1 MSETK
6 PQRNILRSVGA
17 VVAGLLVVIIITT
30 ATDAL
35 LHATGIFPPWGQ
47 PMSDSLFLLAFA
59 YRIVY
64 GIVGGYI
71 TARLAPDKP
80 VKHAVV
86 LGAIGFV
93 LSLAGAAA
101 TWNRGPEFGPK
112 WYPLALIVIAIPTA
126 WLGGAP
132 GGNAFAAANQ
142 GCLSPTWCPYSC
154 QFVYRLEPPTP

>member
-6 PQRNILRSVGA
+6 PQSRVLRSVGA
-17 VVAGLLVVIIITT
+17 VVAGLLLVIIITT

-64 GIVGGYI
+64 GILGGYI

-80 VKHAVV
+80 VKHAVI

-126 WLGGAP
+126 WLGGK
-132 GGNAFAAANQ
+132 
-142 GCLSPTWCPYSC
+142 L
-154 QFVYRLEPPTP
+154 VRK

>member
-6 PQRNILRSVGA
+6 PQRSILRSVGA
-17 VVAGLLVVIIITT
+17 VLAGLLFVIIITT

-35 LHATGIFPPWGQ
+35 MHATGIFPPWGQ
-47 PMSDSLFLLAFA
+47 PMSDSLFLLALA

-71 TARLAPDKP
+71 TARLAPDQP
-80 VKHAVV
+80 VKHALV
-86 LGAIGFV
+86 LGVIGFV

-126 WLGGAP
+126 WLGGK
-132 GGNAFAAANQ
+132 
-142 GCLSPTWCPYSC
+142 LMS
-154 QFVYRLEPPTP
+154 R

>member
-1 MSETK
+1 MSGAK
-6 PQRNILRSVGA
+6 PQRRILRSVGA
-17 VVAGLLVVIIITT
+17 VLAGLLFIIIITT

-47 PMSDSLFLLAFA
+47 PMSDSLFVLALA

-64 GIVGGYI
+64 GIAGGYL

-86 LGAIGFV
+86 LGIIGFV
-93 LSLAGAAA
+93 LSLGGTVA

-112 WYPLALIVIAIPTA
+112 WYPLLLMVIAIPTA
-126 WLGGAP
+126 WLGGKLVSRP
-132 GGNAFAAANQ
+132 
-142 GCLSPTWCPYSC
+142 
-154 QFVYRLEPPTP
+154 R

>member
-1 MSETK
+1 MTK
-6 PQRNILRSVGA
+6 PKRSILLSVEA
-17 VVAGLLVVIIITT
+17 VMVGLLFVIVVTL

-47 PMSDSLFLLAFA
+47 RMSDPLFVLPFA

-80 VKHAVV
+80 LKHAIV

-101 TWNRGPEFGPK
+101 TWNRGGEFGPK
-112 WYPLALIVIAIPTA
+112 WYPLALIIIAIPTA
-126 WLGGAP
+126 WLGGKLK
-132 GGNAFAAANQ
+132 Q
-142 GCLSPTWCPYSC
+142 S
-154 QFVYRLEPPTP
+154 

>member
-1 MSETK
+1 MTK
-6 PQRNILRSVGA
+6 PQRSILRSVGA
-17 VVAGLLVVIIITT
+17 VVAGLLFVIIITT

-47 PMSDSLFLLAFA
+47 PMSDSLFVLAFA
-59 YRIVY
+59 YRVVY
-64 GIVGGYI
+64 GIAGGYI
-71 TARLAPDKP
+71 TGLLAPDKP
-80 VKHAVV
+80 VKHALV

-126 WLGGAP
+126 WLGGKLVS
-132 GGNAFAAANQ
+132 G
-142 GCLSPTWCPYSC
+142 
-154 QFVYRLEPPTP
+154 RER

>member
-1 MSETK
+1 MSGTK
-6 PQRNILRSVGA
+6 PQRGILRSVGA
-17 VVAGLLVVIIITT
+17 VLAGLLFIIIITT

-47 PMSDSLFLLAFA
+47 PMSDSLFVLALA

-64 GIVGGYI
+64 GIAGGYL

-86 LGAIGFV
+86 LGIIGFV
-93 LSLAGAAA
+93 LSLGGTVA

-112 WYPLALIVIAIPTA
+112 WYPLLLMVIAIPTA
-126 WLGGAP
+126 WLGGKLVSRP
-132 GGNAFAAANQ
+132 
-142 GCLSPTWCPYSC
+142 
-154 QFVYRLEPPTP
+154 R

>member
-1 MSETK
+1 
-6 PQRNILRSVGA
+6 VGA
-17 VVAGLLVVIIITT
+17 VLAGLLVVVIITT

-35 LHATGIFPPWGQ
+35 LHATGIFPSWGQ
-47 PMSDSLFLLAFA
+47 PMSDSLFVLAFA

-80 VKHAVV
+80 VKHAIV

-112 WYPLALIVIAIPTA
+112 WYPLALIAIAIPTA
-126 WLGGAP
+126 WLGGKLVKR
-132 GGNAFAAANQ
+132 N
-142 GCLSPTWCPYSC
+142 
-154 QFVYRLEPPTP
+154 

>member
-1 MSETK
+1 MTK

-17 VVAGLLVVIIITT
+17 VVAGLLFVIIITT

-126 WLGGAP
+126 WLGGKLVSRP
-132 GGNAFAAANQ
+132 
-142 GCLSPTWCPYSC
+142 
-154 QFVYRLEPPTP
+154 R

>member
-1 MSETK
+1 MTK
-6 PQRNILRSVGA
+6 PQRNILRSAGA
-17 VVAGLLVVIIITT
+17 VLAGLLVVIIITT

-35 LHATGIFPPWGQ
+35 LHVTGIFPPWGK
-47 PMSDSLFLLAFA
+47 PMSDALFLLAFA

-71 TARLAPDKP
+71 TGRLAPDKP

-126 WLGGAP
+126 WLGGKLVSRP
-132 GGNAFAAANQ
+132 
-142 GCLSPTWCPYSC
+142 
-154 QFVYRLEPPTP
+154 R

>member
-6 PQRNILRSVGA
+6 PQRRILRSAGA
-17 VVAGLLVVIIITT
+17 VLAGLLFIIIITT

-35 LHATGIFPPWGQ
+35 LPATGIFPPWGQ
-47 PMSDSLFLLAFA
+47 PMSDSLFVLAFA

-64 GIVGGYI
+64 GIAGGYI

-80 VKHAVV
+80 VQHALV
-86 LGAIGFV
+86 LGVIGFV

-126 WLGGAP
+126 WLGGK
-132 GGNAFAAANQ
+132 
-142 GCLSPTWCPYSC
+142 LKS
-154 QFVYRLEPPTP
+154 

>member
-1 MSETK
+1 MTK
-6 PQRNILRSVGA
+6 PQRSILRSVGA
-17 VVAGLLVVIIITT
+17 VLAGLLFVIIITT

-35 LHATGIFPPWGQ
+35 LHATGIFPPWGK
-47 PMSDSLFLLAFA
+47 PMSDSLFVLAFA
-59 YRIVY
+59 YRVVY

-80 VKHAVV
+80 VKHAIV

-112 WYPLALIVIAIPTA
+112 WDPLALIVIAIPTA
-126 WLGGAP
+126 WLGGK
-132 GGNAFAAANQ
+132 
-142 GCLSPTWCPYSC
+142 L
-154 QFVYRLEPPTP
+154 VKR

>member
-1 MSETK
+1 MSEAK

-86 LGAIGFV
+86 LGAMGFV

-126 WLGGAP
+126 WLGGKLVSRP
-132 GGNAFAAANQ
+132 
-142 GCLSPTWCPYSC
+142 
-154 QFVYRLEPPTP
+154 R

>member
-1 MSETK
+1 MSGTK
-6 PQRNILRSVGA
+6 PQRGILRSVGA
-17 VVAGLLVVIIITT
+17 VLAGLLFIIIITT

-47 PMSDSLFLLAFA
+47 PMSDSLFVLALA

-64 GIVGGYI
+64 GIAGGYL

-86 LGAIGFV
+86 LGIIGFV
-93 LSLAGAAA
+93 LSLGGTVA

-112 WYPLALIVIAIPTA
+112 WYPVSLMLIAIPTA
-126 WLGGAP
+126 WLGGK
-132 GGNAFAAANQ
+132 
-142 GCLSPTWCPYSC
+142 L
-154 QFVYRLEPPTP
+154 VRK

>member
-6 PQRNILRSVGA
+6 PQRNILRSAGA
-17 VVAGLLVVIIITT
+17 VVAGLLAVIIITT

-71 TARLAPDKP
+71 TARLAPNKP
-80 VKHAVV
+80 VNHALV
-86 LGAIGFV
+86 LGVIGFI
-93 LSLAGAAA
+93 LSLGGAAA

-126 WLGGAP
+126 WLGGK
-132 GGNAFAAANQ
+132 
-142 GCLSPTWCPYSC
+142 L
-154 QFVYRLEPPTP
+154 VKR

>member
-1 MSETK
+1 MTK
-6 PQRNILRSVGA
+6 PQRNILRSAGA
-17 VVAGLLVVIIITT
+17 VLAGLLFVIIITT

-64 GIVGGYI
+64 GIAGGYI

-126 WLGGAP
+126 WLGGK
-132 GGNAFAAANQ
+132 
-142 GCLSPTWCPYSC
+142 LKS
-154 QFVYRLEPPTP
+154 

>member
-1 MSETK
+1 M
-6 PQRNILRSVGA
+6 GA
-17 VVAGLLVVIIITT
+17 VLAGLLFIVIITT

-64 GIVGGYI
+64 GIAGGYI

-86 LGAIGFV
+86 LGVVGFV
-93 LSLAGAAA
+93 LSLGGAAA

-112 WYPLALIVIAIPTA
+112 WYPIALIVIAIPTA
-126 WLGGAP
+126 WLGGKLVSRP
-132 GGNAFAAANQ
+132 
-142 GCLSPTWCPYSC
+142 
-154 QFVYRLEPPTP
+154 R

>member
-6 PQRNILRSVGA
+6 PQSRILRSVGA
-17 VVAGLLVVIIITT
+17 VAAGLLLVIIITT

-64 GIVGGYI
+64 GILGGYI

-80 VKHAVV
+80 VKHAVI

-126 WLGGAP
+126 WLGGK
-132 GGNAFAAANQ
+132 
-142 GCLSPTWCPYSC
+142 L
-154 QFVYRLEPPTP
+154 VRK

>member
-1 MSETK
+1 MTK
-6 PQRNILRSVGA
+6 PQRSILRSVGA
-17 VVAGLLVVIIITT
+17 VLAGLLVVIIITT

-64 GIVGGYI
+64 GIAGGYI
-71 TARLAPDKP
+71 TARLAPYKP
-80 VKHAVV
+80 VKHALL
-86 LGAIGFV
+86 LGVIGFV

-112 WYPLALIVIAIPTA
+112 WYPLALILIAIPTA
-126 WLGGAP
+126 WLGGNLA
-132 GGNAFAAANQ
+132 
-142 GCLSPTWCPYSC
+142 S
-154 QFVYRLEPPTP
+154 RRDR

>member
-1 MSETK
+1 MTK

-17 VVAGLLVVIIITT
+17 VVAGLLFVIIITT

-35 LHATGIFPPWGQ
+35 LHFTGIFPPWGK

-64 GIVGGYI
+64 GIAGGYI
-71 TARLAPDKP
+71 TARLAPGKP
-80 VKHAVV
+80 VKHAVL
-86 LGAIGFV
+86 LGVVGFV

-112 WYPLALIVIAIPTA
+112 WYPVALIAIAIPTA
-126 WLGGAP
+126 WLGGKLVS
-132 GGNAFAAANQ
+132 GRG
-142 GCLSPTWCPYSC
+142 
-154 QFVYRLEPPTP
+154 R

>member
-1 MSETK
+1 MTK

-17 VVAGLLVVIIITT
+17 VVAGLLFVIIITT

-35 LHATGIFPPWGQ
+35 LHFTGIFPPWGQ

-64 GIVGGYI
+64 GIAGGYI
-71 TARLAPDKP
+71 TARLAPGKP
-80 VKHAVV
+80 VQHAVL
-86 LGAIGFV
+86 LGVVGFV

-112 WYPLALIVIAIPTA
+112 WYPVALIAIAIPTA
-126 WLGGAP
+126 WLGGKLVS
-132 GGNAFAAANQ
+132 GRG
-142 GCLSPTWCPYSC
+142 
-154 QFVYRLEPPTP
+154 R